1 MKKNFIIYMTLL
13 SGWYSYAQIDATLL
27 LALTHATTSEIN
39 AINNPIEGSLIY
51 NKTEKSV
58 KQYNGSTWEVVGGSS
73 SSWTMTGNTG
83 ISSSTNFIGTTD
95 AQDFVLRSNNIEK
108 LRLVQNR
115 GQVLINQASVFN
127 NHPLVIKAN
136 GADVLAFEDSNGIP
150 KWHWNIL
157 GNGLNFVETGVADYI
172 LFLKYGGNVGIGTS
186 TPDYKLDINGS
197 VRIGDTPTITTATKV
212 LVKDPGTGQ
221 ISEQAVS
228 FSNGKSTSKF
238 FQNFQ
243 GRAYFYKNKWYT
255 TEYRYGSSYQYWN
268 TYVGTG
274 TAPSYSTSNQ
284 SGMAIPVNA
293 TLKGF
298 TMKNDFSSTV
308 SGTQKI
314 NLSVLRKGV
323 YTSIGTYTISGGSTS
338 ITMHSQNVNF
348 SLLKEDLLVWA
359 CRTNGGSNELSYASL
374 TFEFEY

>member
-1 MKKNFIIYMTLL
+1 MRMKFILCLTLL
-13 SGWYSYAQIDATLL
+13 SGWCSHAQIDGSLL
-27 LALTHATTSEIN
+27 LGLTHATTSEIST
-39 AINNPIEGSLIY
+39 INNPIEGSLIY
-51 NKTEKSV
+51 NSTEKKV
-58 KQYNGSTWEVVGGSS
+58 IQYNGSSWGAVGGSS

-83 ISSSTNFIGTTD
+83 TSSSTNFIGTTD
-95 AQDFVLRSNNIEK
+95 AQDFILRSNNIEK
-108 LRLVQNR
+108 LRLVQDR

-136 GADVLAFEDSNGIP
+136 GADVLAFEDSNGTP

-157 GNGLNFVETGVADYI
+157 GNGLNFVETGVADYV

-197 VRIGDTPTITTATKV
+197 ARIADTPTITTATKV
-212 LVKDPGTGQ
+212 LVKNPSTGQ
-221 ISEQAVS
+221 ISEQAIT
-228 FSNGKSTSKF
+228 SNKSKF

-255 TEYRYGSSYQYWN
+255 TQYQYGSSYQNWN
-268 TYVGTG
+268 TYVGNT
-274 TAPSYSTSNQ
+274 TTPNYSQSNQ
-284 SGMAIPVNA
+284 SGMAIPANV

-298 TMKNDFSSTV
+298 TMKNDFT
-308 SGTQKI
+308 SGVNGAQKI
-314 NLSVLRKGV
+314 NLSVLRNGA
-323 YTSIGTYTISGGSTS
+323 YTNIGTYSILGGSTN
-338 ITMHSQNVNF
+338 ITMHSQTVNF

-359 CRTNGGSNELSYASL
+359 CRSNGGSNELSYASL